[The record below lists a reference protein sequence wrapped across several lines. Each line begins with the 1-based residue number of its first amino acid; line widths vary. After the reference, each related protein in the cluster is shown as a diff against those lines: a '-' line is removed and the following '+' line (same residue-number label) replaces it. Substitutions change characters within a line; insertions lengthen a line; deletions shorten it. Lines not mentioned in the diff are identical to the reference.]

1 MAMTP
6 ADWQALA
13 DAAKAGGT
21 TYLESLAAQSANIAA
36 EQAAAVGGLPGVP
49 TGTTAVPNNLGPT
62 STSSSVGQDAIN
74 AVQSQYPNLAWLLS
88 VPEVAPLIIQAAQTN
103 MDPTVF
109 QAEFESSNWY
119 KTAGQSVRNWI
130 AEVETDPAQAQ
141 SDLAA
146 QESSLFATI
155 SSLGVGALPQQ
166 VVWLAQQ
173 SLAFGW
179 TDQQIKDHI
188 ANYTK
193 YDASGKAFLSINGIQ
208 AGGGQPGELQ
218 ANVDSIHAEAAKYLV
233 PISQSTAQSF
243 ATSLAN
249 GTMDT
254 AGVDA
259 YMQQQAASLYPSI
272 AGAIKQGITPADY
285 VTPYKEVAAQLLG
298 ISPNAIDMTQQKWNR
313 ALSAPGKDGV
323 PTAMSLYDWQQLLMK
338 DPQYNYMNSVNAK
351 DRASSIA
358 QGLGEMFG
366 RVASGPAGSTAFSNA
381 GAPRMAGVP
390 IT

>member
-1 MAMTP
+1 MAAMTP

-21 TYLESLAAQSANIAA
+21 QYLEALYAQSQAIAA
-36 EQAAAVGGLPGVP
+36 EQQQMIGGLPGIP
-49 TGTTAVPNNLGPT
+49 GGPGVSGNGAT

-74 AVQSQYPNLAWLLS
+74 AVQQQYPNLAWLLS

-103 MDPTVF
+103 MDPAQF
-109 QAEFESSNWY
+109 QAEFESTNWY
-119 KTAGQSVRNWI
+119 KSSSDTVRNWI
-130 AEVETDPAQAQ
+130 TEVETNPGQANA
-141 SDLAA
+141 DLSA
-146 QESSLFATI
+146 QESAIYATV
-155 SSLGVGALPQQ
+155 SQLGLGALPQQ
-166 VVWLAQQ
+166 IVWLAQQ

-179 TDQQIKDHI
+179 TDQEIKDHI
-188 ANYTK
+188 ANYTQFN
-193 YDASGKAFLSINGIQ
+193 AQGQAFLSINGIT
-208 AGGGQPGELQ
+208 AGAGTPGELQ
-218 ANVDSIHAEAAKYLV
+218 ANINSINTEAAKYLV
-233 PISQSTAQSF
+233 PISASTAQAF
-243 ATSLAN
+243 AKSLAN

-259 YMQQQAASLYPSI
+259 YMAQQATSLYPSI

-298 ISPNAIDMTQQKWNR
+298 ISPNAIDMTQSKWNR
-313 ALSAPGKDGV
+313 ALTAPGPGGV
-323 PTAMSLYDWQQLLMK
+323 PNAMSLYDWQQTLMQ
-338 DPQYNYMNSVNAK
+338 DPQYGYMNSVNAK

-366 RVASGPAGSTAFSNA
+366 KSPSGPAGSTAFSQA